1 VLARSLVQ
9 NWVIG
14 PVLMFLLAI
23 AFLSGHQEYM
33 VGLIPKISPITLIA
47 LLFTILVMFSLK
59 GEYRSIAFGCS
70 AGTHLAGF
78 SFAVGAFVAGMV
90 LSESDYGHQALSDI
104 IPLRDPIN
112 HCCVETSKS
121 TTCNRGANSRTGLF
135 R

>member
-59 GEYRSIAFGCS
+59 DEYIVQLPLDVVRGPTLRGSPLPLA
-70 AGTHLAGF
+70 HLWREW
-78 SFAVGAFVAGMV
+78 S
-90 LSESDYGHQALSDI
+90 
-104 IPLRDPIN
+104 
-112 HCCVETSKS
+112 
-121 TTCNRGANSRTGLF
+121 
-135 R
+135 

>member
-1 VLARSLVQ
+1 VLALSLVQ

-47 LLFTILVMFSLK
+47 LPFTILVMFSQK
-59 GEYRSIAFGCS
+59 GEYIVQLPLDVVR
-70 AGTHLAGF
+70 HLAEL

-90 LSESDYGHQALSDI
+90 LNESDYGHQALSDI

-112 HCCVETSKS
+112 HCSVETSKW